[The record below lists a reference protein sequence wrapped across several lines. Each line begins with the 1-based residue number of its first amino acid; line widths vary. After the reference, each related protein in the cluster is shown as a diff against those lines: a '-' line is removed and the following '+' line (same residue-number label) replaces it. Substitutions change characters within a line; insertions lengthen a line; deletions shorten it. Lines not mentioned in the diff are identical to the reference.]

1 MKKKILSCFLLL
13 LTALPFWSKDT
24 ECMVI
29 LKNGAEYRGNLL
41 EINAN
46 QFMFDFPDG
55 KKEINKSE
63 IYLLSFSKTRKYQ
76 NIQEVSQI
84 EDSEITEA
92 VKKAAAYK
100 PEQNENMVML
110 LDKTNYAFNGTNII
124 CTQKKIIKILNEA
137 GKENSIQIINY
148 NAKNNET
155 CDLVYAITITPDG
168 KVFSLQDDAINNE
181 PTVQDGRLYQG
192 KRRIKFSMP
201 NPEIGNLLIY
211 ECQTQFPADSLF
223 SPICE
228 YFYLCGS
235 YNIIKKELSFSNIPY
250 PLEISQEKGE
260 VKGIKPQIIKDKN
273 NITIKAQNIKR
284 VTISEPYLPDDS
296 VLYPN
301 IRISSKF
308 DDICAVK
315 YFQPQTCDS
324 DSFNRF
330 LTENNFNSIK
340 NIDDLKKVYAYFQ
353 DRIIQKNYF
362 MSTQAYK
369 ISDIDNMLQ
378 EKKLSPLDKTAL
390 FASVLKCNGIKS
402 NFVFYA
408 PQETATKKLINNN
421 NLDLFTETAL
431 LVNFNNEEIMLSFED
446 KNIGFA
452 VLPDDSSFASAMI
465 IKENNIEYKLLPD
478 VTPENNKIV
487 INMTGSLEEDGTLHL
502 DRRFIIS
509 GENSKDYRSLR
520 FLSEEEKNRFFRE
533 IVSSVKIGSKSQKW
547 SINSD
552 LENKNIPVDFSD
564 SLLIPDY
571 SVISGD
577 IYLFELPHFEYD
589 LCDLTSKSRDYTVNW
604 QEKGIKECN
613 YEITLPENL
622 KVKYMPKS
630 QSFSFKNE
638 NFQASFQNDGNTL
651 KISYSS
657 LSNTAFVPLK
667 DYKKL
672 QTYLNQ
678 RMELSK
684 QYIILEKTK

>member
-1 MKKKILSCFLLL
+1 
-13 LTALPFWSKDT
+13 
-24 ECMVI
+24 
-29 LKNGAEYRGNLL
+29 
-41 EINAN
+41 
-46 QFMFDFPDG
+46 
-55 KKEINKSE
+55 
-63 IYLLSFSKTRKYQ
+63 
-76 NIQEVSQI
+76 
-84 EDSEITEA
+84 
-92 VKKAAAYK
+92 
-100 PEQNENMVML
+100 
-110 LDKTNYAFNGTNII
+110 
-124 CTQKKIIKILNEA
+124 
-137 GKENSIQIINY
+137 
-148 NAKNNET
+148 
-155 CDLVYAITITPDG
+155 
-168 KVFSLQDDAINNE
+168 
-181 PTVQDGRLYQG
+181 
-192 KRRIKFSMP
+192 MP

-235 YNIIKKELSFSNIPY
+235 YNIIKKELSFTDIPY

-431 LVNFNNEEIMLSFED
+431 LVNFNNEEIILSFED

-564 SLLIPDY
+564 SLLIP
-571 SVISGD
+571 
-577 IYLFELPHFEYD
+577 
-589 LCDLTSKSRDYTVNW
+589 
-604 QEKGIKECN
+604 
-613 YEITLPENL
+613 EITE
-622 KVKYMPKS
+622 
-630 QSFSFKNE
+630 
-638 NFQASFQNDGNTL
+638 
-651 KISYSS
+651 
-657 LSNTAFVPLK
+657 
-667 DYKKL
+667 
-672 QTYLNQ
+672 
-678 RMELSK
+678 
-684 QYIILEKTK
+684 

>member
-1 MKKKILSCFLLL
+1 MKKKILLGFLLL
-13 LTALPFWSKDT
+13 LAALPFWSKDT

-41 EINAN
+41 DINAN
-46 QFMFDFPDG
+46 QFIFDFPDG

-100 PEQNENMVML
+100 PEQNENMVIL
-110 LDKTNYAFNGTNII
+110 LDKTNYTFNGTNII

-137 GKENSIQIINY
+137 GKENSIQMVNY

-155 CDLVYAITITPDG
+155 CDLVYAITVTPDG

-235 YNIIKKELSFSNIPY
+235 YNIIKKELSFTDIPY

-340 NIDDLKKVYAYFQ
+340 NIDDLKKVYSYFQ

-431 LVNFNNEEIMLSFED
+431 LVNFNNEEIILSFED

-589 LCDLTSKSRDYTVNW
+589 LCDLTSNSRDYTVNW